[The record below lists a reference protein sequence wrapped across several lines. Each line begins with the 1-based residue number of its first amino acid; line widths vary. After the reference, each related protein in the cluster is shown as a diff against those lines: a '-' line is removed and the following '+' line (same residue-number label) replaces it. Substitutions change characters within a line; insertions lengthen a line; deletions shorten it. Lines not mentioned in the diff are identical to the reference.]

1 MLIELIGRGFSNRFF
16 RRLFMLIDFS
26 LFRRCGPGRNDA
38 DGFFLAHQMHNKEQS
53 RALGVSNCSFS
64 CFVLGGCV
72 HQAEERVEE
81 DLAGF
86 LEIYIVLAQIDGC
99 LLGVP
104 YKGLPAQ
111 LKPSVHELQCIYI
124 ACTRQAAYLFVCAT
138 RNVRRRRHRWSG
150 KCCLSCSFTQ
160 SSSRRRSSA
169 KVCPSI
175 LSWTL
180 PEVSIKDIILTR
192 TYSVQTAATRRLPR
206 RSKGLVKTCQS

>member
-26 LFRRCGPGRNDA
+26 LFRRCG
-38 DGFFLAHQMHNKEQS
+38 LAEMMRMVSSWRTTCTTKSS
-53 RALGVSNCSFS
+53 RERSVYPNCSFS

-86 LEIYIVLAQIDGC
+86 LEIYIVLAQIDSR

-138 RNVRRRRHRWSG
+138 RKVRRSY
-150 KCCLSCSFTQ
+150 CS
-160 SSSRRRSSA
+160 
-169 KVCPSI
+169 P
-175 LSWTL
+175 
-180 PEVSIKDIILTR
+180 
-192 TYSVQTAATRRLPR
+192 TA
-206 RSKGLVKTCQS
+206 S

>member
-1 MLIELIGRGFSNRFF
+1 MMRMVSSWRTTCTTKSSRERSVYPIA
-16 RRLFMLIDFS
+16 
-26 LFRRCGPGRNDA
+26 P
-38 DGFFLAHQMHNKEQS
+38 S
-53 RALGVSNCSFS
+53 RASSSAVASTKRKNGSKKT
-64 CFVLGGCV
+64 
-72 HQAEERVEE
+72 
-81 DLAGF
+81 
-86 LEIYIVLAQIDGC
+86 VLAQIDGR

-104 YKGLPAQ
+104 NKGLPAQ

-138 RNVRRRRHRWSG
+138 RKVRRRRHRWPG

-169 KVCPSI
+169 KVCASI

-180 PEVSIKDIILTR
+180 PDVSTKDIILTH
-192 TYSVQTAATRRLPR
+192 TYSVQTAVTRRLPR